1 MTADNHELHQ
11 VSYDTKDEI
20 SRSRRYR
27 RKLYISFIVWLC
39 IIVITILLLYL
50 PLLNITVIP
59 NATKIIEVVGLVAGI
74 FTVITI
80 FKLITYKATVERGRP
95 TVESR
100 MLGKLFDVTAWLI
113 VFLVILNS
121 VGKLTTLST
130 IFAAFGGMF
139 LGWAL
144 QSPVSG
150 IAAWILVSLKR
161 PFRPGDRILFPTLG
175 LVGDVKEIGLMYTIL
190 NQVGGSVGS
199 EEAVGRNILIPNAML
214 FGQVVIN
221 YTVQQESPYIL
232 DEVVVRIT
240 YDSDW
245 ELAEQI
251 LISVAN
257 EVTKSIIEETG
268 QTPYVRM
275 DMYDYGVF
283 MRLRYM
289 TLVRDRV
296 RISSEITKGIYRKIQ
311 KTDKVDIAIPF
322 IYSYRAGK
330 EAKDNIHIGRLV
342 HSPPPSPSI
351 PSNPLS
357 VSRQSDK

>member
-1 MTADNHELHQ
+1 MTKYNNNELHQ
-11 VSYDTKDEI
+11 VSYDTKEEVC
-20 SRSRRYR
+20 RGRRYR
-27 RKLYISFIVWLC
+27 RKLYISFVAWLC
-39 IIVITILLLYL
+39 IIIITILLLYL
-50 PLLNITVIP
+50 PLLNITVVP
-59 NATKIIEVVGLVAGI
+59 SVKKIIEIIGLVAGV

-80 FKLITYKATVERGRP
+80 FKLITSKAMVERGRP

-100 MLGKLFDVTAWLI
+100 MLGKLFDVAAWLI
-113 VFLVILNS
+113 AFLVILNS
-121 VGKLTTLST
+121 VGKLTTMGA

-150 IAAWILVSLKR
+150 VAAWILVSLKR

-199 EEAVGRNILIPNAML
+199 EEAVGRHILIPNAML

-257 EVTKSIIEETG
+257 EATKSIIEETG
-268 QTPYVRM
+268 QKPYVRM

-289 TLVRDRV
+289 TFVRDRV
-296 RISSEITKGIYRKIQ
+296 KISSDITKKIYHEIQ
-311 KTDKVDIAIPF
+311 KNDKVDIAIPF

-330 EAKDNIHIGRLV
+330 EAKDNIHIGTLV
-342 HSPPPSPSI
+342 HSPSSPIMPSNSPS
-351 PSNPLS
+351 
-357 VSRQSDK
+357 VSHQSDK